1 VEAVSQEI
9 GSQVQFVKV
18 QLVGVHKIGVVNV
31 GLTVVGSTVQV
42 QDNVYSAATQV
53 EAKNQATVE
62 AVPVCQ
68 EDVHAL
74 FLNKS
79 CLIAKGVVK

>member
-1 VEAVSQEI
+1 
-9 GSQVQFVKV
+9 VKTGE
-18 QLVGVHKIGVVNV
+18 LVNA
-31 GLTVVGSTVQV
+31 SCVQV

-53 EAKNQATVE
+53 LAKNQATVE

-74 FLNKS
+74 FLNRS